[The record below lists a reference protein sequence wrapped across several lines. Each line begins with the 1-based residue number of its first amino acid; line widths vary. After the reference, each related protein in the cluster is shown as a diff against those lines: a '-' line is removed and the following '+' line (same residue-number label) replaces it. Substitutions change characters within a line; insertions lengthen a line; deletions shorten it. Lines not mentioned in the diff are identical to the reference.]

1 MHLKIWHKGLI
12 LISVPLLFEVFFVI
26 GLTSLWQHAQE
37 EAAALA
43 QSKAVVAH
51 TSELGLVL
59 FKSGYLLISWKEV
72 HSGRLIKEYEQLIA
86 QVPALCSQLNELTQH
101 SPRQRI
107 HMLRIID
114 AANKI
119 VQLTANFSRPSDSPM
134 LKLMSLQTYHDQAE
148 LAYRTLMQES
158 AALDQDEE
166 QAQIGDSDAERRIRE
181 QINLAIEIGIAFNII
196 LSALLAVF
204 FSKSITTRLNVL
216 MENARRFAA
225 GDALKHPVTGNDEIA
240 TLDRVFHGMA
250 EQLSQ
255 TAMRKQEFV
264 SMITHDLRTPLTSM
278 TTVLSTLTENAEER
292 HDEADQKRLGI
303 VQRSVDS
310 LIKLVNDLLDIDR
323 LESGHLPL
331 EIEHIN
337 VRECMD
343 RAVDSV
349 RYYAQQ
355 HEVKLVVTATDVAL
369 DADARRLEQ
378 VMVNLLSNAIKFST
392 KGNAVSLDAKSDT
405 ESLTISVKDEGRGI
419 PSAYLDQVF
428 DRFSQVE
435 AQDSVI
441 KGGSG
446 LGLAICKA
454 LIELHHGTIGVES
467 IEGQG
472 SRFWFRIPLQQ
483 QNIQSKAK

>member
-1 MHLKIWHKGLI
+1 
-12 LISVPLLFEVFFVI
+12 
-26 GLTSLWQHAQE
+26 
-37 EAAALA
+37 
-43 QSKAVVAH
+43 
-51 TSELGLVL
+51 
-59 FKSGYLLISWKEV
+59 
-72 HSGRLIKEYEQLIA
+72 
-86 QVPALCSQLNELTQH
+86 
-101 SPRQRI
+101 
-107 HMLRIID
+107 
-114 AANKI
+114 
-119 VQLTANFSRPSDSPM
+119 M

-148 LAYRTLMQES
+148 LAYRTLMQET
-158 AALDQDEE
+158 AALDREEE
-166 QAQIGDSDAERRIRE
+166 QAQIGNSDDERRIRE
-181 QINLAIEIGIAFNII
+181 QVSLLIKLGIAFNIL
-196 LSALLAVF
+196 LSVFLAAF
-204 FSKSITTRLNVL
+204 FSRSITTRLDIL
-216 MENARRFAA
+216 MENARLLAA
-225 GDALKHPVTGNDEIA
+225 GEALKRPVTGNDEIA

-292 HDEADQKRLGI
+292 HDEADLKRLGI
-303 VQRSVDS
+303 VKRSVDN

-331 EIEHIN
+331 EIEHIKL
-337 VRECMD
+337 RECID

-349 RYYAQQ
+349 RFYAQQ
-355 HEVKLVVTATDVAL
+355 HEVKLVVSVIDVEL

-378 VMVNLLSNAIKFST
+378 VVVNLLSNAIKFST
-392 KGNAVSLDAKSDT
+392 KGHAVSLDTNFDT
-405 ESLTISVKDEGRGI
+405 NDVTISVKDEGRGI
-419 PSAYLDQVF
+419 PSAYLGQVF

-454 LIELHHGTIGVES
+454 LVELHHGTIGVES

-472 SRFWFRIPLQQ
+472 SRFWFTIPLQQ
-483 QNIQSKAK
+483 QNVQSEIK